1 MAVAGDQPTAA
12 AQHHRDAVGVT
23 ALHLADPVMG
33 SADGCTRCAGD
44 VDGGMAWANP
54 LRDDSRDRLQQ
65 LQDREE
71 QGDGQR
77 VFRLKIEANLGC
89 DRLDPG

>member
-1 MAVAGDQPTAA
+1 
-12 AQHHRDAVGVT
+12 
-23 ALHLADPVMG
+23 
-33 SADGCTRCAGD
+33 
-44 VDGGMAWANP
+44 MAWANP

>member
-1 MAVAGDQPTAA
+1 
-12 AQHHRDAVGVT
+12 
-23 ALHLADPVMG
+23 
-33 SADGCTRCAGD
+33 
-44 VDGGMAWANP
+44 MAWANP

-65 LQDREE
+65 LKDREE
-71 QGDGQR
+71 QGDQQR

>member
-1 MAVAGDQPTAA
+1 MALAGDQPTAA

-23 ALHLADPVMG
+23 ALHLAHPVMG
-33 SADGCTRCAGD
+33 SVDRGTRCAGD

-71 QGDGQR
+71 QGDRQR